1 MVQAA
6 YQVKPPAVAGQK
18 SGSVRSVQK
27 MFYGFVTG
35 VDTEATP
42 TTFTVYFP
50 EQHDLAEE
58 SRTYVQFCMSVS
70 GICLFCLLLIELILT
85 VLRQATAV
93 LLSAFTGCNN
103 EITLLTTAAE
113 ERQQQAA
120 FTHNNCYCALHL
132 CLWLYCTRICSA
144 ATQPT
149 LTEKA
154 KR

>member
-58 SRTYVQFCMSVS
+58 SRTAAAVQERAACE
-70 GICLFCLLLIELILT
+70 GEL
-85 VLRQATAV
+85 
-93 LLSAFTGCNN
+93 
-103 EITLLTTAAE
+103 
-113 ERQQQAA
+113 
-120 FTHNNCYCALHL
+120 
-132 CLWLYCTRICSA
+132 
-144 ATQPT
+144 
-149 LTEKA
+149 
-154 KR
+154 